1 MSAKLKEFQEKI
13 GYTFHNEGL
22 LRQALTHSSYANEKH
37 MKKLSDNERLEFLGD
52 AVLEI
57 LSSEFLYRKYEKL
70 PEGKLTTLRASI
82 VCEPTL
88 AMCTEEISL
97 GDYLFLGKGEELTGG
112 RKRKSIL
119 SDALESVI
127 GAIYLDGGFAN
138 AKEFVLKY
146 ILTDIEH
153 KKLFY
158 DSKTILQE
166 VVQEDHEELEYIL
179 LSENGPDH
187 DKSFTVEVRVKGEQI
202 SVGTGHTKKAA
213 EQQAAY
219 QALLV
224 LKPDIRE

>member
-13 GYTFHNEGL
+13 GYTFRNEGL
-22 LRQALTHSSYANEKH
+22 LRQALTHSSYANEKY

-52 AVLEI
+52 AVLE
-57 LSSEFLYRKYEKL
+57 LSSSEFLYKHYEEL

-88 AMCTEEISL
+88 ALCTEPLNL
-97 GDYLFLGKGEELTGG
+97 GDYLFLGKGEDLTGG

-119 SDALESVI
+119 SDALEAVI
-127 GAIYLDGGFAN
+127 GAIYLDGGFTN
-138 AKEFVLKY
+138 AKEFVEKF

-166 VVQEDHEELEYIL
+166 VVQEEHEKLVYELVEE
-179 LSENGPDH
+179 SGPDH
-187 DKSFTVEVRVKGEQI
+187 DKSFTVQAVIDGKKLSI
-202 SVGTGHTKKAA
+202 GTGHTKKAA
-213 EQQAAY
+213 EQEAAY
-219 QALLV
+219 KALLL
-224 LKPDIRE
+224 LKPDVRE